1 MPPPPPP
8 TPPHTPHIS
17 PFNWK
22 MALGLGTPCPKS
34 PGFLW
39 ALGTSMASGPC
50 CNSCGLSA
58 PLLSMG
64 LAAFSQLPA
73 SMWSQGHESGVGRE
87 WGVCSTF
94 LGWSQPELTLP
105 STFSHYVPCHLAC
118 CSTSSQEPWGLAPAR
133 PFGAAPVS
141 GARDQLPS
149 SSGLKPGER
158 EHYRADGP
166 IKGGE
171 GEPLRYWPEYT
182 LDVFSN

>member
-1 MPPPPPP
+1 MLLHASEPSLPTCKMGAPPPPR
-8 TPPHTPHIS
+8 TPHMS

-64 LAAFSQLPA
+64 LAAFPQLPA
-73 SMWSQGHESGVGRE
+73 SMWSQGHGSGVGRE

-105 STFSHYVPCHLAC
+105 STFSHYVPCRLAC
-118 CSTSSQEPWGLAPAR
+118 CSTSSQEPWGLAPCQAIWSSTSLR
-133 PFGAAPVS
+133 GQGPAAFFLRFETRRKGALQS
-141 GARDQLPS
+141 
-149 SSGLKPGER
+149 
-158 EHYRADGP
+158 
-166 IKGGE
+166 
-171 GEPLRYWPEYT
+171 
-182 LDVFSN
+182 